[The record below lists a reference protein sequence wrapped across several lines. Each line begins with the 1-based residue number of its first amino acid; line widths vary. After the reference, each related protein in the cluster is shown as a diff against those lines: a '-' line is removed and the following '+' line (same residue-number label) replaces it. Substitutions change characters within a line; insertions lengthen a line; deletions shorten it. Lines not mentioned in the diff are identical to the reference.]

1 MDIREEINHSNYY
14 WERLKQ
20 IQNTFCNGVQDL
32 ILIHYNSFIKKYGG
46 WPKYPRKI
54 KKRLKKTTLWTL
66 RHRTEIFTKEDFNV
80 VMR

>member
-1 MDIREEINHSNYY
+1 MDSWKEIENSKSYQ
-14 WERLKQ
+14 EKLKQ
-20 IQNTFCNGVQDL
+20 VQNIFCNGIQDL

-46 WPKYPRKI
+46 WSKYPRKI

-66 RHRTEIFTKEDFNV
+66 RHRTEIFTKDDFNV